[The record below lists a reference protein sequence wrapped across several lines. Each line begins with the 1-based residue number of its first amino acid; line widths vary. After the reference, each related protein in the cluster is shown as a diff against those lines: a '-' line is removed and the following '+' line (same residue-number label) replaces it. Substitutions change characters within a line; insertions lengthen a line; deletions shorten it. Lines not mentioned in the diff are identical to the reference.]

1 MFKFIKECAAE
12 LGKVVWP
19 KQDDVVSSVKVVI
32 VSTIIIAAILFGVD
46 TLFTLGMKTAF
57 GA

>member
-12 LGKVVWP
+12 LAKVVWP
-19 KQDDVVSSVKVVI
+19 KRDDVVSSVKVVI

-46 TLFTLGMKTAF
+46 TLFTLGMETAF